1 MADIA
6 LLVAEDYEK
15 RVRVSRNKQAEIDL
29 VSWVAKLGQK
39 VKIKF
44 GQQSIE
50 AIQLAFEPKTQIG
63 IAAFDGAFSA

>member
-6 LLVAEDYEK
+6 LLVAEDYER
-15 RVRVSRNKQAEIDL
+15 RVRASRNKQEEIDL

-39 VKIKF
+39 VNIKF
-44 GQQSIE
+44 GQQRIE

-63 IAAFDGAFSA
+63 IAAFNGTFSA